1 MMINNENQRRK
12 VEDSKKESRTGSKK
26 ETEGERQS
34 LGYLKIDKGE
44 GQKLE
49 HHTGKERQKN
59 RIWKA

>member
-12 VEDSKKESRTGSKK
+12 VEDSKKETGSKK